1 MSHTE
6 NEGGE
11 NPPGEPWDLYKY
23 YFSYPSVPKYI
34 IDAHYLHRHSYGIT
48 FKTALLHYAV
58 RANNADIVSEL
69 LSLGADRNA
78 QNRKGE
84 TPKDIAQTKGY
95 QEILAILARK

>member
-48 FKTALLHYAV
+48 FKTVLNIIEYLCQSRRYPGFYRMHYQLV
-58 RANNADIVSEL
+58 ADTND
-69 LSLGADRNA
+69 LSDD
-78 QNRKGE
+78 E
-84 TPKDIAQTKGY
+84 DIY
-95 QEILAILARK
+95 